1 MYVVARA
8 RSEKTRLTGK
18 CRRLAQIIPSSCD
31 AGLYSCDGFVEKKG
45 GVDGGELVAADSPAI
60 QRQWLCRGG
69 VRKNNRA
76 RRYLRTSLC
85 ANMKLRRSVGI
96 CIQQG

>member
-1 MYVVARA
+1 VYVVARA

-18 CRRLAQIIPSSCD
+18 CRRLAQISPSSCD
-31 AGLYSCDGFVEKKG
+31 SGLYSYDGFVEKKG

-69 VRKNNRA
+69 VGKNSGA
-76 RRYLRTSLC
+76 RSYQRTALC
-85 ANMKLRRSVGI
+85 ANMKLGRSVGI
-96 CIQQG
+96 CIQ

>member
-18 CRRLAQIIPSSCD
+18 CRRLAQISPSNRD

-60 QRQWLCRGG
+60 QQWLCQGR

-76 RRYLRTSLC
+76 RRYQRTALC

>member
-18 CRRLAQIIPSSCD
+18 CRRLAQISPSSCD

-45 GVDGGELVAADSPAI
+45 GVGSLS
-60 QRQWLCRGG
+60 
-69 VRKNNRA
+69 
-76 RRYLRTSLC
+76 RRIVLLFNGNGC
-85 ANMKLRRSVGI
+85 VEAGLGRRIEHDVISAQLSVQI
-96 CIQQG
+96 

>member
-18 CRRLAQIIPSSCD
+18 CRRLAQISPSNRD
-31 AGLYSCDGFVEKKG
+31 AGLYSCDGFVDKKG

-60 QRQWLCRGG
+60 QRQWFEAGLGRIIEHD
-69 VRKNNRA
+69 VISA
-76 RRYLRTSLC
+76 QL
-85 ANMKLRRSVGI
+85 SVQI
-96 CIQQG
+96 